1 MALSAEHNGHSIS
14 ISSADTSTQIRGT
27 FIPSFHHQ
35 RSTFNYMGHSI
46 YSSHRHVSYL
56 GEKTPPMPPL
66 SSAEF
71 FRSRHASRSFVTL
84 LTKPQPFATLSST
97 YRLIRFLRPFLFLF
111 LLSFTD
117 LLLQINRWIDPLAEH
132 LMISVKD
139 TSLARDHTAWIIR
152 SLSTNQDGFNDPAAA
167 AHAVRFHLVHLSS
180 YRLTHHYTPAVCS
193 FLHRESRQS
202 LCV

>member
-1 MALSAEHNGHSIS
+1 MATASLFHPPIPALKSAEHLSPHFIINARRSI
-14 ISSADTSTQIRGT
+14 TWVIRFT
-27 FIPSFHHQ
+27 HHVVM
-35 RSTFNYMGHSI
+35 YHICGK
-46 YSSHRHVSYL
+46 
-56 GEKTPPMPPL
+56 KTPPMPPL

-97 YRLIRFLRPFLFLF
+97 YRLIRLLRPFLFLF